1 MVGYSGSILTVE
13 HISILC
19 INVYNVSTDP
29 EVPSESA
36 SGNSPTSGM
45 QDAIT
50 YPWEDIV
57 GLCAGHEGF
66 MRLQLT
72 FGSYDDM
79 AQFMQAQRAALTK
92 LDGRICLFNGRY
104 PSRRVV
110 AIDFDTL
117 RVLPGGTPV
126 LIFFT
131 SYHSTTKYWQS
142 LQTHRVNTGT
152 LRFIGT
158 SSICI
163 CYLVDL
169 HQRSVKTFD
178 ARSLAHFDRNHTI
191 G

>member
-1 MVGYSGSILTVE
+1 MKAICNVHNRESGSATAYHCLSLEFCYASIVGYSGPVLTVE

-19 INVYNVSTDP
+19 INVYNVFTDP
-29 EVPSESA
+29 EAPST
-36 SGNSPTSGM
+36 SGNSPTREV

-57 GLCAGHEGF
+57 GICAGHQGF
-66 MRLQLT
+66 MQLQLT

-92 LDGRICLFNGRY
+92 LDGRICLFNGRH
-104 PSRRVV
+104 PSRVV

-131 SYHSTTKYWQS
+131 RYHSSTEYWQS
-142 LQTHRVNTGT
+142 LQMHRVNTAT
-152 LRFIGT
+152 FRVTGT

-163 CYLVDL
+163 C
-169 HQRSVKTFD
+169 
-178 ARSLAHFDRNHTI
+178 
-191 G
+191 